1 MAENKNASAS
11 KNKAVKF
18 FKETKAE
25 MKKVSWP
32 SREQLLHNTLI
43 ILVFIIIAT
52 AFLSIVDVG
61 FQKGLS
67 FILNILK

>member
-1 MAENKNASAS
+1 MAENKNAAAS
-11 KNKAVKF
+11 KNKAMKF

-32 SREQLLHNTLI
+32 SKEQLFHNTVI

-67 FILNILK
+67 FILDILK